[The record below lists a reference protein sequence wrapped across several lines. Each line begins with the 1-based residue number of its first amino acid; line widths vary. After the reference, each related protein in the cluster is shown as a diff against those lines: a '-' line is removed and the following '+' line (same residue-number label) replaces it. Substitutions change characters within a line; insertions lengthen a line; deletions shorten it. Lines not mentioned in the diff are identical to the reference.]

1 MKLQNLIHILIN
13 RRGGVKHAQE
23 IAKPIT
29 VCQAIPYIKIRLR
42 LTGQIRTGVHKK
54 ISHQTDL
61 NQTQEFPR

>member
-1 MKLQNLIHILIN
+1 MKRQNLIHILIKSA
-13 RRGGVKHAQE
+13 RGVKRAQE

-54 ISHQTDL
+54 ISH
-61 NQTQEFPR
+61 